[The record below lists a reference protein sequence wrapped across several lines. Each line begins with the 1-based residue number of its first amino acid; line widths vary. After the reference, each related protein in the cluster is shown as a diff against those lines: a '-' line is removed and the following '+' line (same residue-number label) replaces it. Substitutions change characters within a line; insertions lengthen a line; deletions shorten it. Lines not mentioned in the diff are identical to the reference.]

1 MSSEQHPTYST
12 AKTPG
17 EIIEAVAR
25 AVWWQEHGSTK
36 CPAHMIP
43 TEPALREYVRVSGG
57 GWIGENPDDGN
68 GPCLF
73 VEWPVPSAPIDRI
86 MASGRMRRPALR
98 RPSNIAT
105 AHADWIA
112 LSKPRPEHPL
122 RPLVRAWQQRPRPV
136 QRNRRLARTM
146 PTGVGMAKDR
156 KGFLPPWYVNPH
168 DGGQL
173 ALPGFGPDVQD
184 LPTPALPLVL
194 YDLGVGRGV
203 EQRGRGAPL
212 ALRIWVEAVLSISL
226 SDRRHI
232 DGAAT
237 LEFPLKAIYPNGI
250 PKRVEYYPRLEAA
263 QEALAKR
270 EAKIPWEDPTTKQQ
284 GARHVVLI
292 NDIVTG
298 RNPHLRVI
306 VDLPPGAITGPTVS
320 PRLAH
325 WGVTAAPHYRA
336 LLGLAYRWWKPGQTH
351 HPVDNRRDR
360 HWIETQDPKRYS
372 KVTDAEIVALV
383 NPTSTRAQQRNLI
396 SESWRVLHDLVAA
409 GEVRYI
415 DGRLMPPAALPYI
428 PRRHALK
435 RLLARRRNRGSGVRK
450 PG

>member
-36 CPAHMIP
+36 CPAHRIP
-43 TEPALREYVRVSGG
+43 TEPALREHVRVSGG
-57 GWIGENPDDGN
+57 GWIGENPEDGD
-68 GPCLF
+68 GSRLL
-73 VEWPVPSAPIDRI
+73 VEWPVPSAPIDRM
-86 MASGRMRRPALR
+86 MASGRMHRPAR
-98 RPSNIAT
+98 RLSNIAT

-212 ALRIWVEAVLSISL
+212 ALRVWVEAVLSISL

-336 LLGLAYRWWKPGQTH
+336 LLGL
-351 HPVDNRRDR
+351 V
-360 HWIETQDPKRYS
+360 S
-372 KVTDAEIVALV
+372 
-383 NPTSTRAQQRNLI
+383 
-396 SESWRVLHDLVAA
+396 
-409 GEVRYI
+409 
-415 DGRLMPPAALPYI
+415 
-428 PRRHALK
+428 
-435 RLLARRRNRGSGVRK
+435 
-450 PG
+450 

>member
-1 MSSEQHPTYST
+1 MSSKKHPTYST
-12 AKTPG
+12 AKTTDQ
-17 EIIEAVAR
+17 ILEAVAR
-25 AVWWQEHGSTK
+25 AVWWKEYNNAQ
-36 CPAHMIP
+36 CPTGKIP
-43 TEPALREYVRVSGG
+43 TESDLCEYVQAS
-57 GWIGENPDDGN
+57 GN
-68 GPCLF
+68 GTAVSDPDKAGGLRLF
-73 VEWPVPSAPIDRI
+73 VEWSAPSAPADHT
-86 MASGRMRRPALR
+86 MVNGRVPRSTLH
-98 RPSNIAT
+98 SLSTVAT
-105 AHADWIA
+105 AHADWIT
-112 LSKPRPEHPL
+112 LPRPRPEHPL
-122 RPLVRAWQQRPRPV
+122 HALVRSWQRRPKLV
-136 QRNRRLARTM
+136 QRNKRLARTM
-146 PTGVGMAKDR
+146 PTGVSMAKDR
-156 KGFLPPWYVNPH
+156 KGFLPPWYINPYE
-168 DGGQL
+168 DGQL

-212 ALRIWVEAVLSISL
+212 ALRIWVEAVLSVNL

-232 DGAAT
+232 NGAAT

-270 EAKIPWEDPTTKQQ
+270 EAKIPWEEPTTKQQ

-320 PRLAH
+320 PRLAY

-351 HPVDNRRDR
+351 YPVGSGRNRYWR
-360 HWIETQDPKRYS
+360 ETQDPKRFG
-372 KVTDAEIVALV
+372 KVTDPEIVALV

-396 SESWRVLHDLVAA
+396 SESWHVIHDLVAA
-409 GEVRYI
+409 GEARYT
-415 DGRLMPPAALPYI
+415 DGRLMPPEVLPHI

-435 RLLARRRNRGSGVRK
+435 RLLMWRRNRGSGVQK